1 LIVIICGLPG
11 VGKTTLAKDL
21 AKLINAEVL
30 SSDKIRKELFFK
42 PTYSKKER
50 KLIYDVLMLI
60 AKYLHISGNNCI
72 LDATFNKE
80 KSIKQVVKMLRLPPD
95 QLFIVECVCP
105 EKIILS
111 RLETRKYDWSDA
123 NIEVYKKMK
132 EIYEPVKGKH
142 ITADTS
148 QDPETTAKAVSQI
161 ILKKK

>member
-1 LIVIICGLPG
+1 M
-11 VGKTTLAKDL
+11 AKDL
-21 AKLINAEVL
+21 AKLINAKVL

-50 KLIYDVLMLI
+50 KLIYDVLILI

-80 KSIKQVVKMLRLPPD
+80 KSRKEVVNKLRLAPN

-111 RLETRKYDWSDA
+111 RLETRKHDWSDA
-123 NIEVYKKMK
+123 DVDVYKKMK
-132 EIYEPVKGKH
+132 EIYEPVKAKH
-142 ITADTS
+142 ITAYTS
-148 QDPETTAKAVSQI
+148 QDPKTTAKAVSQKI
-161 ILKKK
+161 QKKK